1 MKEQVIVTKERKIK
15 NTTIDQKEHD
25 KFYKMAEEWWDPK
38 GKFKALH
45 KFNPARIAFIREKII
60 NHFKINGQDITP
72 FNNLNLL
79 DVGCGGGL
87 LSEPMSRLGASVTGI
102 DVVEKNIKTALAHAN
117 EHALPIN
124 YQVSTVED
132 LAKKRKKYDI
142 ILNMEVIEHVA
153 DTSLFIK
160 SCSHLLSPN
169 GIMIFASLN
178 RTIMSYGLAIIGA
191 EYILGWLPRGT
202 HDWNKFI
209 TPDELKILFKSNKL
223 TIDEIK
229 GVKYN
234 PIFDSWKVSED
245 LSINYLGSSTKISS

>member
-102 DVVEKNIKTALAHAN
+102 DVVEKN
-117 EHALPIN
+117 
-124 YQVSTVED
+124 
-132 LAKKRKKYDI
+132 
-142 ILNMEVIEHVA
+142 
-153 DTSLFIK
+153 
-160 SCSHLLSPN
+160 C
-169 GIMIFASLN
+169 
-178 RTIMSYGLAIIGA
+178 IGTC
-191 EYILGWLPRGT
+191 E
-202 HDWNKFI
+202 
-209 TPDELKILFKSNKL
+209 
-223 TIDEIK
+223 
-229 GVKYN
+229 
-234 PIFDSWKVSED
+234 
-245 LSINYLGSSTKISS
+245 